1 MVHGRSIFGECV
13 EYKCWDENWYQKVIE
28 EHKFIPSFENTYL
41 ANYATEKLFARF
53 NLDIVTVLRDGGIYY
68 TIRGIPT
75 KSYVDADD
83 FVSPK
88 DLADF
93 LMKVRKSKNA
103 FIEYLTNKDRYLSVP
118 INIVH
123 TSAYCNLCAKLNNVK
138 ENRRSYNAIPG
149 WFMPQPFVDELCPDR
164 FKLLN

>member
-13 EYKCWDENWYQKVIE
+13 EYKFWDENWYQKVIE
-28 EHKFIPSFENTYL
+28 EHKFILSFENTYL

-68 TIRGIPT
+68 TIRGIPS

-93 LMKVRKSKNA
+93 LMNVRQSKNA
-103 FIEYLTNKDRYLSVP
+103 YVENLTNKDRYLSVP
-118 INIVH
+118 INIVQPQHIVICVQNSTMSKKTDDH
-123 TSAYCNLCAKLNNVK
+123 TMQFQDGSCH
-138 ENRRSYNAIPG
+138 NR
-149 WFMPQPFVDELCPDR
+149 L
-164 FKLLN
+164 

>member
-13 EYKCWDENWYQKVIE
+13 EYKFWDENWYQKVVE
-28 EHKFIPSFENTYL
+28 EHKFILSFENTYL

-53 NLDIVTVLRDGGIYY
+53 NLDIVTVLRDGVIYY
-68 TIRGIPT
+68 TIRGIPS

-93 LMKVRKSKNA
+93 LMNLWEKQNCLYRILDKHRSLFECANKHS
-103 FIEYLTNKDRYLSVP
+103 TNLS
-118 INIVH
+118 I
-123 TSAYCNLCAKLNNVK
+123 L
-138 ENRRSYNAIPG
+138 
-149 WFMPQPFVDELCPDR
+149 
-164 FKLLN
+164 

>member
-13 EYKCWDENWYQKVIE
+13 DYTFWDENLYQKVIE
-28 EHKFIPSFENTYL
+28 EHKFILSFENTYL
-41 ANYATEKLFARF
+41 ANYATEKLFSRF
-53 NLDIVTVLRDGGIYY
+53 NLDIVTVLRDGVIYY
-68 TIRGIPT
+68 TIRGIPS

-103 FIEYLTNKDRYLSVP
+103 YVEYLTNKDRYLSVP
-118 INIVH
+118 INIVQPQHIVICVQNSTMSKKTDDH
-123 TSAYCNLCAKLNNVK
+123 TMKFQDDSCH
-138 ENRRSYNAIPG
+138 NR
-149 WFMPQPFVDELCPDR
+149 L
-164 FKLLN
+164 